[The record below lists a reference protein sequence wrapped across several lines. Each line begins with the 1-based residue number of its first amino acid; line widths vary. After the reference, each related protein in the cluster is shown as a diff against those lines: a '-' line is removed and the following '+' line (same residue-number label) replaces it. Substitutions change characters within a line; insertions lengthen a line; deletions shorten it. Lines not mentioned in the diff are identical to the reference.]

1 MIVDYILAGMVAEGA
16 GLVAFR
22 AVTGRGPSALVANF
36 AAGAALLLAWRLS
49 ESGAPIAA
57 VCAALAAAGV
67 AHVSDLVARWREPP
81 VEMRISQATIR
92 MRAARRQGPDGVN
105 RPSET

>member
-1 MIVDYILAGMVAEGA
+1 MIADYILAGMVVEGV

-22 AVTGRGPSALVANF
+22 AVTGRGPRALIANF

-49 ESGAPIAA
+49 ESGASIAW
-57 VCAALAAAGV
+57 VCAALAAALV
-67 AHVSDLVARWREPP
+67 AHLSDLVARWREPLA
-81 VEMRISQATIR
+81 ETRISKATIR
-92 MRAARRQGPDGVN
+92 VNAARRQGPDGVN